1 MTTVTSISMLDL
13 IRKSQSDGADID
25 FLREGIRVLA
35 QAMMEADV
43 TAQIGAALGEH
54 APEQRTTHRNGYR
67 ERRWDTRVGTVDLAI
82 PRLRSG
88 SYFPDFLLQPRRR
101 AEKALASVVMQ
112 AYVEGVSTRRV
123 DDVAQ
128 AMGVEGMS
136 KSTVSRMCG
145 ELDEVVASWRTRP
158 LDAGPYPFV
167 WIDAL
172 VLKVREGGRVVNTSA
187 LIATAVNA
195 SGHRE
200 IVGLE
205 PGSTENGSSWT
216 QFLRGLVARGL
227 SGVQLVTSDAHGGLV
242 DAIAA
247 VLDGAQWQRC
257 RTHFTRN
264 LLDRVPAHAQ
274 DLVGSLVR
282 SMFNH
287 QLPAA
292 EVRATHARVVDKLE
306 TMFPDAATMLA
317 DAGPDV
323 LAFTAYPQQAW
334 RRIWSNNPQER
345 LNREVRRRTDV
356 VGIFPNRGAVI
367 RLVGAVLAEQHDEW
381 QIGRRYMND
390 TTIRQALVRPVN
402 NPPDNPPEPSLPALD
417 QEAA

>member
-1 MTTVTSISMLDL
+1 MTTTSMSMLDL
-13 IRKSQSDGADID
+13 IRKSRTDGADID
-25 FLREGIRVLA
+25 FLREGVRVLA

-54 APEQRTTHRNGYR
+54 APERTTHRNGYR
-67 ERRWDTRVGTVDLAI
+67 PRRWDTRAGTIDLAI
-82 PRLRSG
+82 PKLRSG
-88 SYFPDFLLQPRRR
+88 SYFPDFLLEPRRR

-112 AYVEGVSTRRV
+112 AYIEGVSTRRV

-128 AMGVEGMS
+128 AMGIESMS
-136 KSTVSRMCG
+136 KSTVSRICG
-145 ELDEVVASWRTRP
+145 ELDEVVEQWRTRP
-158 LDAGPYPFV
+158 LDQGPYPYL

-187 LIATAVNA
+187 MVATAVNA

-200 IVGLE
+200 IVGLDL
-205 PGSTENGSSWT
+205 GSTETGSSWT

-287 QLPAA
+287 QLPAT
-292 EVRATHARVVDKLE
+292 EVWATHARVVDKLAD
-306 TMFPDAATMLA
+306 TFPDAAEMLA
-317 DAGPDV
+317 DAADDV
-323 LAFTAYPQQAW
+323 LAFTAYPNAAW
-334 RRIWSNNPQER
+334 RRIWSNNP
-345 LNREVRRRTDV
+345 LSVNRSEHQ
-356 VGIFPNRGAVI
+356 
-367 RLVGAVLAEQHDEW
+367 RLVEVAAVTGGPGAHWAGSAEVGMDDDVGGGPSGW
-381 QIGRRYMND
+381 
-390 TTIRQALVRPVN
+390 LV
-402 NPPDNPPEPSLPALD
+402 
-417 QEAA
+417 AA